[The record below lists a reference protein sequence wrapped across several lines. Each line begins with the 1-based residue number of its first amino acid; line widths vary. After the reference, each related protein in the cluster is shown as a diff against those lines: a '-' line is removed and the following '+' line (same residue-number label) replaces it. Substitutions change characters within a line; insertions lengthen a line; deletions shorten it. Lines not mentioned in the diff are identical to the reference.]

1 VNLMSQ
7 SCRCP
12 GWSTLLLNLA
22 ESSTLSHEDPCHG
35 LSPEEIGK
43 DSAGWNAQYCWGES
57 HEIQGC
63 AAHARYAGKS
73 YCDAAL
79 EMMEQHGII
88 LLAVQVDGQLMV
100 GPLKYILQES
110 DVMFCISQSEDALNA
125 VKVIDPEA
133 PHWTS
138 KFRGNR
144 NGKVAPDKEKRRRYF
159 DQERK
164 FKVKDNL
171 GDSIDDDKV
180 TALKHDANVTDL
192 KQTST
197 TISAIERLKRASKAA
212 NTISLGALQFKGFKA
227 AAPKANDI
235 PTEVLWTPAASVGE
249 HHNVT
254 TIDADYVNNPHR
266 HNDQNVVDTNVHIE
280 RARQTQKKGHIVLL
294 GPTSGLFQQIVAFLR
309 PLREAYLARKFP
321 VIVICPEA
329 CPVHI
334 ASLPG
339 FENVAFLH
347 LHPMKADT
355 LENWVNPQT
364 ADKVILLSGQP
375 ETTDSNMVDSKNI
388 IISNTL
394 EEYLDMEGMTFNNS
408 ECFLFFEMFNPDNTR
423 LLPLLD
429 REWMR
434 KIEVIEPHC
443 SDVKYSWRYSCG
455 SLMFG
460 AKLGSLLAL
469 AYYTPGVME
478 IFEAMCI
485 PARRDQVAM
494 PWRVRVPEDYFGRPW
509 RDLVKDLLSGNFARG
524 CIENKTE
531 AVEPFSPTSRRRRKT
546 SIGAQVH
553 LQTNLEALPL
563 GLFRSPGKNGS
574 LLGFVFTCP
583 PMTTVLA
590 KGDFVFC
597 TAPPTFGHAVVGLL
611 TEIDGDLPRPEA
623 TDPYREPAEPGS
635 DNPNP
640 EH

>member
-1 VNLMSQ
+1 M
-7 SCRCP
+7 
-12 GWSTLLLNLA
+12 
-22 ESSTLSHEDPCHG
+22 
-35 LSPEEIGK
+35 
-43 DSAGWNAQYCWGES
+43 
-57 HEIQGC
+57 
-63 AAHARYAGKS
+63 
-73 YCDAAL
+73 DA
-79 EMMEQHGII
+79 
-88 LLAVQVDGQLMV
+88 
-100 GPLKYILQES
+100 
-110 DVMFCISQSEDALNA
+110 
-125 VKVIDPEA
+125 
-133 PHWTS
+133 
-138 KFRGNR
+138 
-144 NGKVAPDKEKRRRYF
+144 
-159 DQERK
+159 
-164 FKVKDNL
+164 
-171 GDSIDDDKV
+171 
-180 TALKHDANVTDL
+180 
-192 KQTST
+192 
-197 TISAIERLKRASKAA
+197 
-212 NTISLGALQFKGFKA
+212 
-227 AAPKANDI
+227 
-235 PTEVLWTPAASVGE
+235 
-249 HHNVT
+249 
-254 TIDADYVNNPHR
+254 
-266 HNDQNVVDTNVHIE
+266 
-280 RARQTQKKGHIVLL
+280 
-294 GPTSGLFQQIVAFLR
+294 
-309 PLREAYLARKFP
+309 
-321 VIVICPEA
+321 
-329 CPVHI
+329 
-334 ASLPG
+334 
-339 FENVAFLH
+339 
-347 LHPMKADT
+347 
-355 LENWVNPQT
+355 
-364 ADKVILLSGQP
+364 
-375 ETTDSNMVDSKNI
+375 
-388 IISNTL
+388 
-394 EEYLDMEGMTFNNS
+394 
-408 ECFLFFEMFNPDNTR
+408 
-423 LLPLLD
+423 
-429 REWMR
+429 